1 MIEVEGLWKVYETVE
16 AARHISFV
24 VESGEVLGLVGPNGA
39 GKTTTMRCLCGI
51 IPPSAGE
58 IKVCGISMID
68 DPVNAKRMLAFVP
81 AEPRFFPYLTV
92 WEHMQMF
99 SRMYGCGEQLAYA
112 DKLLD
117 TLVLREKRDHL
128 PSALSRGMQQKL
140 MIACALIHKP
150 RVMVF
155 DEPFTGLDPLAIRKI
170 REILREQAEEGAS
183 ILISSHLLAMVEDM
197 VDRVLIIQSGQA
209 VLDGKLEDLL
219 ASMPGLQDGADLET
233 LFLHAT
239 SGGEQALREAAF
251 SDPYGYY
258 VADNQVQESSD
269 LEESVEESVD
279 EPVDEPIVEG
289 GCHAAHEE
297 EELVVPAVDLSSVVA
312 ESPEE
317 IESTPS
323 SSRWLAV
330 SEATPEAP
338 EENEEN
344 EENVVEVPEEPKSEG
359 VEP

>member
-1 MIEVEGLWKVYETVE
+1 
-16 AARHISFV
+16 
-24 VESGEVLGLVGPNGA
+24 
-39 GKTTTMRCLCGI
+39 MRCLCGI

-197 VDRVLIIQSGQA
+197 VDRVLIIQSGQT
-209 VLDGKLEDLL
+209 VVDGKLEDLL
-219 ASMPGLQDGADLET
+219 ASMPGLQDGAGLET

-258 VADNQVQESSD
+258 AADNQVQESSD
-269 LEESVEESVD
+269 AEESVD
-279 EPVDEPIVEG
+279 EPAVEPVDEPAVEPVDEPAVEG
-289 GCHAAHEE
+289 GSHAAHEE

-330 SEATPEAP
+330 SEAAPEAGSEAP
-338 EENEEN
+338 EEPDEEKAA
-344 EENVVEVPEEPKSEG
+344 EVPEEPKSEG